1 MREMIKSY
9 ISFYF
14 HQYRVHVFMDVL
26 RGMGS
31 PSRICF
37 MIDFSGN
44 RLLITP
50 YEKRDFKSH
59 CVPKKVYT
67 DNDGLEINSMKL
79 CKIISQLHDLDEDE
93 SYRFPGV
100 VDLTDHAAV
109 FDLTKPQLIR
119 SYRGEMPE

>member
-1 MREMIKSY
+1 MREMIRSY

-37 MIDFSGN
+37 MIDLSGN
-44 RLLITP
+44 RLMIVP

-59 CVPKKVYT
+59 RVSQKVYA
-67 DNDGLEINSMKL
+67 DNNGLEISSMKL
-79 CKIISQLHDLDEDE
+79 CKIISQLHHLDEDE
-93 SYRFPGV
+93 SYRFPGI
-100 VDLTDHAAV
+100 VDINERAAV
-109 FDLTKPQLIR
+109 FDLTKPQIIGQNL
-119 SYRGEMPE
+119 PEEQE

>member
-1 MREMIKSY
+1 MHEIMKSY

-14 HQYRVHVFMDVL
+14 HQYRVHIFMDVL
-26 RGMGS
+26 RGMGN

-37 MIDFSGN
+37 MIDLSGK
-44 RLLITP
+44 RLMLVP

-67 DNDGLEINSMKL
+67 DGNGLEINSMKL
-79 CKIISQLHDLDEDE
+79 CKIISQLHNLDEDE

-100 VDLTDHAAV
+100 VDLTEHAAV
-109 FDLTKPQLIR
+109 FDLTKPQAIR
-119 SYRGEMPE
+119 QFGEESPE